1 MRKTRFRLYS
11 LALPLI
17 CIAVFTIAS
26 PWDAFQMESVFG
38 RVRAADATP
47 ERIPYWMDDPAPARL
62 MQRPDLPPLRA
73 VTYNLHSGLGS
84 DWRLFA
90 SRGEVKANLR
100 AIARRIVEAA
110 PATSPVDVVGLNEVD
125 FHSRRSGWIDQAA
138 FLADELY
145 SLTGHIYNVVS
156 GETWRRTVPGL
167 EVRFG
172 NAVLVRH
179 PITDDHACELGS
191 PCEDESGTTVDP
203 AGNLFSRIFG
213 EKRGIVRVRIDFHEQ
228 PVDVL
233 VTHLEAF
240 VLKQREVQAAEI
252 LRGYV
257 RPGVSTVLLGDVN
270 AVPSVMTAARGPFA
284 ADRTH
289 DILTSGKLVD
299 ARVRI
304 AARSG
309 AGDLSAWS
317 TYPSRE
323 PDWPLDGI
331 FATAEL
337 LPQTVRVVGG
347 DESDH
352 RGLLVCYGWLDE
364 EGTAKYGR
372 WHDAMRRRQLGIIMS
387 GDLAFPEPG
396 TDPRMAW
403 LASAT
408 GFGEI
413 IAELMKKPVAL

>member
-1 MRKTRFRLYS
+1 MRKPRFRLYS

-17 CIAVFTIAS
+17 FMTAFTIAS
-26 PWDAFQMESVFG
+26 PWDAFQMESIFG
-38 RVRAADATP
+38 QVRDADAIS
-47 ERIPYWMDDPAPARL
+47 ERLPYWRDDPAPPRL
-62 MQRPDLPPLRA
+62 VQRPDLPPLRA

-84 DWRLFA
+84 EWRLFA
-90 SRGEVKANLR
+90 SRREVEANLR
-100 AIARRIVEAA
+100 AIARRIVEEA
-110 PATSPVDVVGLNEVD
+110 PATSPVDVIGLNEVD
-125 FHSRRSGWIDQAA
+125 FHSRRSGWTDQAA

-145 SLTGHIYNVVS
+145 SLTGHFYRVVR

-167 EVRFG
+167 EVQFG

-179 PITDDHACELGS
+179 PVMEDHACELGS
-191 PCEDESGTTVDP
+191 HCGDESGTTSDP
-203 AGNLFSRIFG
+203 AGNLFSRILG
-213 EKRGIVRVRIDFHEQ
+213 EKRGIVRVRIDFHGQ

-252 LRGYV
+252 LRNYV
-257 RPGVSTVLLGDVN
+257 RPGVPTVLLGDIN
-270 AVPSVMTAARGPFA
+270 AVPSDMTAARGPFA

-304 AARSG
+304 AALEG
-309 AGDLSAWS
+309 LKDLSIWS
-317 TYPSRE
+317 TYPALQPE
-323 PDWPLDGI
+323 WPLDGV
-331 FATAEL
+331 FATADL
-337 LPQTVRVVGG
+337 LPKAVRVVGA

-352 RGLLVCYGWLDE
+352 RGLLVSYGWLDE
-364 EGTAKYGR
+364 EMAAKYGR
-372 WHDAMRRRQLGIIMS
+372 WHDSMRRRQLGIIMN
-387 GDLAFPEPG
+387 GDLGSPEPEV
-396 TDPRMAW
+396 DRRVAW

>member
-1 MRKTRFRLYS
+1 MRKARFRLYS

-17 CIAVFTIAS
+17 CMAVFTIGS
-26 PWDAFQMESVFG
+26 PWNTFQMESVFG
-38 RVRAADATP
+38 LASAADATS
-47 ERIPYWMDDPAPARL
+47 ERLPYWMDDPAPARL
-62 MQRPDLPPLRA
+62 SQSSEIPPLRA
-73 VTYNLHSGLGS
+73 VTYNLHSGFGS
-84 DWRLFA
+84 GWRLFA
-90 SRGEVKANLR
+90 SRSEVKANLR

-110 PATSPVDVVGLNEVD
+110 PVTSPVDVVGLNEVD
-125 FHSRRSGWIDQAA
+125 FHSRRSGWTDQAA
-138 FLADELY
+138 FLADELS
-145 SLTGHIYNVVS
+145 SLTGYIYSVVR
-156 GETWRRTVPGL
+156 GETWRRNVPGL

-179 PITDDHACELGS
+179 PVMEEHVCELGS
-191 PCEDESGTTVDP
+191 HCVDESGTTVDP
-203 AGNLFSRIFG
+203 AGNLFSRILG
-213 EKRGIVRVRIDFHEQ
+213 EKRGIVRVRIDFHDQ

-252 LRGYV
+252 LRNYV
-257 RPGVSTVLLGDVN
+257 RPGVPTVLLGDIN
-270 AVPSVMTAARGPFA
+270 AVPSDMTAARGPFA

-304 AARSG
+304 AALKG
-309 AGDLSAWS
+309 LKDLSIWS
-317 TYPSRE
+317 TYPALE
-323 PDWPLDGI
+323 PEWPLDGV
-331 FATAEL
+331 FATADL
-337 LPQTVRVVGG
+337 LPQAVRVVGA

-352 RGLLVCYGWLDE
+352 RGLLVSYGWLDE
-364 EGTAKYGR
+364 EMAAKYGR
-372 WHDAMRRRQLGIIMS
+372 WHDSMRRRQLGIIMN
-387 GDLAFPEPG
+387 GDLGSPEPEV
-396 TDPRMAW
+396 DRRVAW

>member
-1 MRKTRFRLYS
+1 MLKTRFRLYS

-17 CIAVFTIAS
+17 CIAVFTIGS
-26 PWDAFQMESVFG
+26 PWDTFQMESIFG
-38 RVRAADATP
+38 RARAADAMP
-47 ERIPYWMDDPAPARL
+47 ERLPYWMDEPAPDL
-62 MQRPDLPPLRA
+62 MKRPGLPPLRA

-90 SRGEVKANLR
+90 PRSEVKGNLR
-100 AIARRIVEAA
+100 AIAREIVGAA
-110 PATSPVDVVGLNEVD
+110 PANSPVDVVGLNEVD

-145 SLTGHIYNVVS
+145 SLTGHLYNVVR
-156 GETWRRTVPGL
+156 GETWRRNVPGM

-179 PITDDHACELGS
+179 PVVDDYAGELGS
-191 PCEDESGTTVDP
+191 PGEEVPGATVESD
-203 AGNLFSRIFG
+203 GNLFSRIFG

-252 LRGYV
+252 LRGFV
-257 RPGVSTVLLGDVN
+257 RPGVSTVLLGDIN

-299 ARVRI
+299 ARVHV
-304 AARSG
+304 AARNG
-309 AGDLSAWS
+309 AKDLSAWS
-317 TYPSRE
+317 TYPAGE
-323 PDWPLDGI
+323 PEWPLDGV
-331 FATAEL
+331 FATADL
-337 LPQTVRVVGG
+337 LPQALRVVGT

-352 RGLLVCYGWLDE
+352 RGLLVSYGWLDE
-364 EGTAKYGR
+364 ERAAKYGR

-387 GDLAFPEPG
+387 DDLAFPEPG
-396 TDPRMAW
+396 TDRRMAW

-413 IAELMKKPVAL
+413 LVELMKKPVAL